1 MNTLYIN
8 SILNSVCICIEFVFL
23 VFLSKFGTM
32 STHYFL
38 KNVLS
43 FLILAMISF
52 SVMSQNDTDLS
63 KNWSFYHE
71 KGEYDKAIE
80 QAELIFQL
88 GENTKKNETI
98 ALALNWKGQSLLKKS
113 KRAAANRKEAKKA
126 FQRSLELLGTFDNKN
141 LQIDNLTRLRDI
153 AEQEK
158 DTKAYA
164 IYNKQ
169 INDIENI
176 TATAEANKLLTE
188 QVQQLGGTV
197 EQLGGTVEQL
207 GGTVQMLG
215 SEKAQLQ
222 NRVAS
227 LSAAQMKAQ
236 LLISMQKN
244 YLDSMKMSR
253 MQDSFELANKELAL
267 KEQKAQLALQD
278 NYIQLQSSQRN
289 FFIAIAVIMLIIAVG
304 AYFRFSEVKKYNIA
318 LNAKN
323 EALVEEQKRSE
334 MLLLNILPS
343 VIAEELKTNGITKA
357 RRYEQATVM
366 FTDFKDF
373 SRIAK
378 LLSPEQLVA
387 ELDFYFKAFDNII
400 AKYKI
405 EKIKTIGD
413 SYMCVGGLP
422 DVEGSEPK
430 DVVLAALE
438 IQALLDKFKNE
449 RILLNR
455 PYFEARIGIHTG
467 PLVAGV
473 VGSMKFAYDIWGD
486 TVNIASRLESNG
498 QAWRVN
504 ISATTYALVKDYF
517 EFENRGIIPIKNN
530 NEIAMYFVNSPLT
543 FPDAL
548 MPAERLN

>member
-1 MNTLYIN
+1 MNFNNFLYI
-8 SILNSVCICIEFVFL
+8 
-23 VFLSKFGTM
+23 
-32 STHYFL
+32 YFL
-38 KNVLS
+38 CFIFNLPSPAVFGQNNTSDNNLS
-43 FLILAMISF
+43 R
-52 SVMSQNDTDLS
+52 
-63 KNWSFYHE
+63 NWQFYQE

-80 QAELIFQL
+80 QAKLIYQL
-88 GENTKKNETI
+88 GKNTQSNETM
-98 ALALNWKGQSLLKKS
+98 ALALNWEGQSLLMKS
-113 KRAAANRKEAKKA
+113 KRASVSRKEAKKR
-126 FQRSLELLGTFDNKN
+126 FQQSLDLLATVENKD
-141 LQIDNLTRLRDI
+141 LHLDNLKHLRAI

-169 INDIENI
+169 ISDIESI
-176 TATAEANKLLTE
+176 AATNEANKVLSE

-244 YLDSMKMSR
+244 YLDSLKITR
-253 MQDSFELANKELAL
+253 MQDSFQLANKELAI
-267 KEQKAQLALQD
+267 KEQTAQLALQD
-278 NYIQLQSSQRN
+278 NYIRLQSSQRN
-289 FFIAIAVIMLIIAVG
+289 FVIAIAAILLLIAAG
-304 AYFRFSEVKKYNIA
+304 AYFRFNEVKKYNIA

-323 EALVEEQKRSE
+323 EALTAEQQRSE
-334 MLLLNILPS
+334 MLLLNILPG
-343 VIAEELKTNGITKA
+343 VIAEELKANGITKA

-438 IQALLDKFKNE
+438 IQTLLDKFKHE
-449 RILLNR
+449 RELLNK

-543 FPDAL
+543 FQDAL